1 MLPNIRPNEWV
12 LGRAVQSVNEVSDSK
27 IYIVVLFDSVLVKKL
42 QKIPG
47 VTKKVR
53 LISLNSEYLPIEIAV
68 KDIQELWQVNSKLT
82 FGVDEPNESSLLR
95 ELQASMNELKSQLT
109 RLQS

>member
-1 MLPNIRPNEWV
+1 MI
-12 LGRAVQSVNEVSDSK
+12 
-27 IYIVVLFDSVLVKKL
+27 KKL

-53 LISLNSEYLPIEIAV
+53 LISLNAEYLPIEIAV

-95 ELQASMNELKSQLT
+95 ELQASMNELKGQLT